1 MRTQQPLALRAAAG
15 PSGLKVWLHCDSM
28 ELAGEL
34 LQDLASYL
42 GVDELSST
50 ASFPAVMDQF
60 RNTLSKVEACSAAR
74 AHVEGDTAT
83 LCANIK
89 ACVVRAEDARL
100 LGDMAALKRQH
111 RRLADLNRDMW
122 VEHDKRAVNQQQLVD
137 GLKRINLMI
146 QQAARLRV
154 GAAASRVVAACRAA
168 IKANNL
174 QALNKVVTE
183 GDSTVVA

>member
-1 MRTQQPLALRAAAG
+1 MHSSGHKCVAVTTRNFLPLHRSQEHDRPTTLCMHASDVKVLHTQQH
-15 PSGLKVWLHCDSM
+15 GLLVYGGC
-28 ELAGEL
+28 
-34 LQDLASYL
+34 
-42 GVDELSST
+42 
-50 ASFPAVMDQF
+50 
-60 RNTLSKVEACSAAR
+60 
-74 AHVEGDTAT
+74 
-83 LCANIK
+83 
-89 ACVVRAEDARL
+89 
-100 LGDMAALKRQH
+100 

>member
-111 RRLADLNRDMW
+111 RWAVTQEHVLLNWGFEGLQQWDGTAHAD
-122 VEHDKRAVNQQQLVD
+122 VY
-137 GLKRINLMI
+137 
-146 QQAARLRV
+146 RV
-154 GAAASRVVAACRAA
+154 
-168 IKANNL
+168 
-174 QALNKVVTE
+174 
-183 GDSTVVA
+183 